1 MTEAETKKLAVQGLG
16 ETLTRLFRELENACD
31 LNSNYAGWSDL
42 CDGVGE
48 RQPLRK
54 TASKLSLG
62 VPRVWRRLPSPLQ
75 NNIAP
80 YQVETGFSLAT
91 IPPPVTVARALSV
104 AIYTATINKIYRPE
118 ANRLVYE

>member
-1 MTEAETKKLAVQGLG
+1 MKFMK
-16 ETLTRLFRELENACD
+16 C
-31 LNSNYAGWSDL
+31 DL

-54 TASKLSLG
+54 TASKLSLK
-62 VPRVWRRLPSPLQ
+62 VARVWRRVPSPIP

-91 IPPPVTVARALSV
+91 IPPPCHGGAC
-104 AIYTATINKIYRPE
+104 TICGY
-118 ANRLVYE
+118 LYSQD